1 MSLKVGEIS
10 FANFL
15 PLAAKGAEYPFECA
29 VTTALPSA
37 LNNAC
42 RRGEFDISPISFYAY
57 PAIEK
62 DYALLPNFCIA
73 SDGEVMSVKLFSKF
87 DIAELASKKIYLT
100 PDSESSIGAFCAV
113 CKKRYGYN
121 PRDFAHANADEADA
135 LFLIGDKALAFD
147 KPANHVYDLG
157 VLWKETFGIPLVFA
171 AIAIKREIFEKYKNT
186 LADFYDANLK
196 EFYARKDFYCESAV
210 RALASET
217 FKIADAQKY
226 FDRLTYKISDAAF
239 ASSRAILHGKAD

>member
-15 PLAAKGAEYPFECA
+15 PLAAKGAEYPFKCS
-29 VTTALPSA
+29 VTTAIPST

-87 DIAELASKKIYLT
+87 DIAKLAGKKIYLT

-121 PRDFAHANADEADA
+121 PRDFACANADEADA

-147 KPANHVYDLG
+147 KPADYTCDLG
-157 VLWKETFGIPLVFA
+157 TLWKETFDTPLVFA
-171 AIAIKREIFEKYKNT
+171 AIAVKREIFGEYKET
-186 LADFYDANLK
+186 LAEFYAANLK
-196 EFYARKDFYCESAV
+196 EFYARKDFYCERAV
-210 RALASET
+210 QSLASET
-217 FKIADAQKY
+217 FKIDDARKY
-226 FDRLTYKISDAAF
+226 FERLTYKISDAAF
-239 ASSRAILHGKAD
+239 ANSRAILHGKAD